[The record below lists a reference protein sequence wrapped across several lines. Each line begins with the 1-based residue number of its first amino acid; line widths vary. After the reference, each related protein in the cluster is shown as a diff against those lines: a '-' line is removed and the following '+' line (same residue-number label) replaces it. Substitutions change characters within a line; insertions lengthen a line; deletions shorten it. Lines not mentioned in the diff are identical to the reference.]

1 MTLEHGFR
9 LSRGDSRSAGPHD
22 KVVTIE
28 TGNFPGLA
36 LEGKS
41 ITGSPFKSRAWG
53 AVSFLLSSLVLL
65 LAFSL
70 RSPDG

>member
-1 MTLEHGFR
+1 MGL
-9 LSRGDSRSAGPHD
+9 DSLGVIHALLDHTT

-65 LAFSL
+65 GFSL
-70 RSPDG
+70 RSLTESNKP